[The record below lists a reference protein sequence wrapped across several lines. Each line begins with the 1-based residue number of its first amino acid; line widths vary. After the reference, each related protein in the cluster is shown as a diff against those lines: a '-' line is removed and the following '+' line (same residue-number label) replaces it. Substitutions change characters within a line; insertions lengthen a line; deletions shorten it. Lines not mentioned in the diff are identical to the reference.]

1 MIYASSTRR
10 HDNMAHATVAQGLE
24 QSSYKAKVGG
34 SIPPS
39 RTNQAGVAK

>member
-1 MIYASSTRR
+1 MRLR
-10 HDNMAHATVAQGLE
+10 QGDNDNEHATVAQGLE

-39 RTNQAGVAK
+39 RTIQAGVAKP